1 MNRIEQLKSYI
12 KAVGSVALGRVPAGR
27 ALTVFPND
35 IFIVSY
41 FRSGSTWA
49 RFLFG
54 NFIHQHE
61 TVTFANMKRLV
72 PIIYDDPDRVLRSLP
87 RVLKSHECFDPRYPK
102 TIYIVRDPRD
112 VAVSF
117 YYFNLKVRVIPDQY
131 PMDEFVSRFIS
142 ANVVGYADRVGCW
155 EDHVLSWLR
164 MRYHKSGF
172 QLIRYEDLVADP
184 AKELARVAPLLGVD
198 PTPERVERAVNLSS
212 ASHMRSLER
221 TRSWPAM
228 KNTRQDIPFVRDAK
242 AGGWRD
248 KLSQASVWN
257 IEQAWGNTIQ
267 ELGYE
272 LAFDP
277 VTPPPARLTNPYV
290 IDQ

>member
-1 MNRIEQLKSYI
+1 MNRIERLKSYI

-27 ALTVFPND
+27 VLTVFPND

-72 PIIYDDPDRVLRSLP
+72 PIIYDNPDRVLRSLP

-102 TIYIVRDPRD
+102 IVYIVRDPRD
-112 VAVSF
+112 VAVSC

-142 ANVVGYADRVGCW
+142 ANVVGYADQVGCW

-164 MRYHKSGF
+164 MRYHKYGF

-221 TRSWPAM
+221 TQSWPAM
-228 KNTRQDIPFVRDAK
+228 RNTRQDIPFVRDAK

-257 IEQAWGNTIQ
+257 IEQAWGATMQ

-272 LAFDP
+272 LAFK
-277 VTPPPARLTNPYV
+277 PATSPRAKLNNPYV
-290 IDQ
+290 SD